1 MPWCDDCS
9 KFWNAPELA
18 RDGECPSCGRVLT
31 ARVSRQGPAVAAA
44 RVDAEPAMATEPAIA
59 GASQAGNG
67 PRIAR
72 AKGAPWHFKLMVFGV
87 TVYMIYRIYWLIE
100 WLPKHI

>member
-1 MPWCDDCS
+1 VPWCDDCS
-9 KFWNAPELA
+9 RFWNTPDLA
-18 RDGECPSCGRVLT
+18 ADQTCPSCGRAL
-31 ARVSRQGPAVAAA
+31 AGPAGGGGGDGTTA
-44 RVDAEPAMATEPAIA
+44 PAST
-59 GASQAGNG
+59 GTTTLT
-67 PRIAR
+67 R

>member
-1 MPWCDDCS
+1 LPWCDDCS

-18 RDGECPSCGRVLT
+18 GNGECPSCGRVLT
-31 ARVSRQGPAVAAA
+31 ARTKRKPPAAA
-44 RVDAEPAMATEPAIA
+44 AAPVDGAPAMATAA
-59 GASQAGNG
+59 DGGG
-67 PRIAR
+67 RTRVVR

-100 WLPKHI
+100 WLPKHV